1 MLFQE
6 MKPTYL
12 PSVDSTGVKVKEFF
26 LRLGKEFF
34 LPYGK
39 EFFQA

>member
-1 MLFQE
+1 MGRLI
-6 MKPTYL
+6 
-12 PSVDSTGVKVKEFF
+12 VKVKEFF

>member
-1 MLFQE
+1 
-6 MKPTYL
+6 
-12 PSVDSTGVKVKEFF
+12 VKVKEFF